1 MEGKIKMKKFIVM
14 FLATLILVASS
25 LAQSAEQETAE
36 SQVESTLSVH
46 EGSADTP
53 VQSALSSPKPW
64 LWRFHINIY
73 GWLPQAPADID
84 VGRLDIGLPEN
95 LSTIIDDLKLGAMLE
110 FEVHKGPIGIFF
122 SPIFYKGDESD
133 HFKGKLGERRKF
145 GLKETVFLIDYGI
158 SYDFGPWP
166 LSKKPNSYKNVIFQ
180 PYAGFRFLHDNIKI
194 NVSPGE
200 IDPGLS
206 VRKKLK
212 FNTPIIGVN
221 TIWNLSRRW
230 FLRVGGDVGG
240 WKVDHVQST
249 YQAVGTVAYR
259 FKTWDVSSKVFAGYR
274 YMYIDYD
281 KKNEALKVS
290 IKGPLIGVGV
300 EF

>member
-1 MEGKIKMKKFIVM
+1 MTKFIVM
-14 FLATLILVASS
+14 FLISLIFVATSS
-25 LAQSAEQETAE
+25 AQSAEQEPAD
-36 SQVESTLSVH
+36 SKDQPALSTPT
-46 EGSADTP
+46 E
-53 VQSALSSPKPW
+53 SALSAPRPW
-64 LWRFHINIY
+64 LWRFHINAY

-84 VGRLDIGLPEN
+84 VGRLDLNLPEN

-180 PYAGFRFLHDNIKI
+180 PYAGFRFLHDNIRI

-206 VRKKLK
+206 VHKTVK
-212 FNTPIIGVN
+212 FNTPIIGLN

-230 FLRVGGDVGG
+230 YLRVGGDVGG
-240 WKVDHVQST
+240 WKIDNVDIT
-249 YQAVGTVAYR
+249 YQVIGTVAYR

-274 YMYIDYD
+274 YIYIDYNKD
-281 KKNEALKVS
+281 DLGINLSV
-290 IKGPLIGVGV
+290 KGPLVGVGV

>member
-1 MEGKIKMKKFIVM
+1 MTKFIVM
-14 FLATLILVASS
+14 FLISLIFVATSS
-25 LAQSAEQETAE
+25 AQSAEQEPAD
-36 SQVESTLSVH
+36 SKDQPALSTPT
-46 EGSADTP
+46 E
-53 VQSALSSPKPW
+53 SALSAPRPW
-64 LWRFHINIY
+64 LWRFHINAY

-84 VGRLDIGLPEN
+84 VGRLDLNLPEN

-180 PYAGFRFLHDNIKI
+180 PYAGFRFLHDNIRI

-206 VRKKLK
+206 VHKTVK
-212 FNTPIIGVN
+212 FNTPIIGLN

-230 FLRVGGDVGG
+230 YLRIGGDVGG
-240 WKVDHVQST
+240 WKIDNVDIT
-249 YQAVGTVAYR
+249 YQVIGTVAYR

-274 YMYIDYD
+274 YIYIDYNKD
-281 KKNEALKVS
+281 DLGINLSV
-290 IKGPLIGVGV
+290 KGPLVGYGV

>member
-1 MEGKIKMKKFIVM
+1 M
-14 FLATLILVASS
+14 
-25 LAQSAEQETAE
+25 
-36 SQVESTLSVH
+36 
-46 EGSADTP
+46 
-53 VQSALSSPKPW
+53 
-64 LWRFHINIY
+64 
-73 GWLPQAPADID
+73 
-84 VGRLDIGLPEN
+84 GRLDLNLPEN

-180 PYAGFRFLHDNIKI
+180 PYAGVRFLHDNIRI

-206 VRKKLK
+206 VHKTVK
-212 FNTPIIGVN
+212 FNTPIIGLN

-230 FLRVGGDVGG
+230 YLRVGGDVGG
-240 WKVDHVQST
+240 WKIDNVDIT
-249 YQAVGTVAYR
+249 YQVIGTVAYR

-274 YMYIDYD
+274 YIYIDYNKD
-281 KKNEALKVS
+281 DLGINLSV
-290 IKGPLIGVGV
+290 KGPLVGVGV

>member
-1 MEGKIKMKKFIVM
+1 
-14 FLATLILVASS
+14 
-25 LAQSAEQETAE
+25 
-36 SQVESTLSVH
+36 
-46 EGSADTP
+46 
-53 VQSALSSPKPW
+53 
-64 LWRFHINIY
+64 
-73 GWLPQAPADID
+73 LPQAPADID

-281 KKNEALKVS
+281 KKDEALKVS